1 MNSITNSQ
9 EETRTA
15 PSQEGANA
23 NYNSNF
29 VIKRKSVFLDNHN
42 IVENKLI
49 RMALSDKSAH
59 DFSSSDSLYMNAL
72 DFQEDSDSGCMTQ
85 FNLYDQPVME

>member
-1 MNSITNSQ
+1 MNTITNSQ

-42 IVENKLI
+42 IIENKLK
-49 RMALSDKSAH
+49 RMALSNKSAH

-72 DFQEDSDSGCMTQ
+72 EFQEDIDSGCTTQ
-85 FNLYDQPVME
+85 YEWTASTK